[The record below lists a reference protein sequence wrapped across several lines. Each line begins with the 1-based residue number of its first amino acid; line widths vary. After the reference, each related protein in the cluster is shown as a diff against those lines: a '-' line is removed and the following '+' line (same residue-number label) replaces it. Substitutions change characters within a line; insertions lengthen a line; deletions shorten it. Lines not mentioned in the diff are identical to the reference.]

1 MIEEEKRSLTYI
13 GKEKLFKLIFEKL
26 TTRVVLSYDEKSY
39 ILATAILFLKHYE
52 KNNRFKTY
60 ADISYYIILKYSVFY
75 EDYIPL
81 YDFSLNFGFYPIVK
95 SLTSNN
101 LYKEED
107 FIDYMIDIRLDEFKN
122 PNEYY
127 ETLEQNIQSQNFI
140 EDNSAEK
147 AYIAPTSFGK
157 SSIIV
162 DYIKNFSLMTSK
174 VAIIVPTKSLLI
186 QTYQMIRT
194 ANLQKRII
202 IHDEMYN
209 DETNFI
215 AIFTQER
222 ALRLINRENI
232 YFDVLII
239 DEAHNILKKDSSNR
253 EVLLSRLIKR
263 NLLNK
268 SNHKVIYLSPL
279 INDVS
284 NLKVSN
290 SQNIHEHKINFN
302 VKEPDIFELT
312 VNNEKYQYNRFVN
325 QFYLLESAI
334 PNKYNYILRNSLS
347 KNFIYENSPRRI
359 ENIAKE
365 FSNHLSSIEN
375 DKELN
380 ELTDVLRSEV
390 HKDFYGIKYLKYGI
404 IYLHGKLPDIIKE
417 YLESKFKSIK
427 SIKHLIANTV
437 ILEGINLPIESLFI
451 LNTYRL
457 QGKELINLIG
467 RINRLNDIFS
477 SSDFNLEKL
486 IPKVHFINKKDFSSG
501 HNPKIE
507 ILRSRI
513 FDDKIENPI
522 LEKFDIEKLDNEQR
536 IKAETI
542 INNESILFKEAIDEK
557 DIIRKYI
564 IENGIG
570 FFYSD
575 INKFIQSFI
584 YLKNKID
591 SKSLKDWYSLR
602 TIDKVNTLFIENQEI
617 EDYEFKRL
625 NNLKARNYYHNYIT
639 NLRKLSFNERVNLH
653 VKYFY
658 EIKENTEPLKRKLYV
673 GSTYGEVPYQETS
686 NTSRNNYV
694 DLTNKSNEVIVNL
707 AIVKLKM
714 EDDFIS
720 FKLNKFIVML
730 FDFELISLNE
740 YNLFVYGTDD
750 IKNIALTKSGLTL
763 SLIVKLE
770 NDNQIENIEFD
781 RYNNLTSNKM
791 FKDYL
796 ETINDLNRYEMNK
809 YIM

>member
-13 GKEKLFKLIFEKL
+13 GKDERFKFIFEKL
-26 TTRVVLSYDEKSY
+26 TIGLILDYNEKSY
-39 ILATAILFLKHYE
+39 ILATAIIFLKHFE
-52 KNNRFKTY
+52 KDNRFKTY

-75 EDYIPL
+75 HDYIPL
-81 YDFSLNFGFYPIVK
+81 YDFSVNFGFFPIVK
-95 SLTSNN
+95 SLTSNE
-101 LYKEED
+101 LYKED
-107 FIDYMIDIRLDEFKN
+107 QLIDYIIDIRLDEFKN
-122 PNEYY
+122 PNQYY

-162 DYIKNFSLMTSK
+162 DYLRDFSPTTNK
-174 VAIIVPTKSLLI
+174 VAIIVPTKSLLM

-222 ALRLINRENI
+222 ALRLINRKKI
-232 YFDVLII
+232 FFDVLII
-239 DEAHNILKKDSSNR
+239 DEAHNILKKDNSNR
-253 EVLLSRLIKR
+253 QVLLSRLIKR

-268 SNHKVIYLSPL
+268 PNHKVIYLSPL

-290 SQNIHEHKINFN
+290 SQTIHEHKVNFN

-312 VNNEKYQYNRFVN
+312 VNNEKFQYNRFVN
-325 QFYLLESAI
+325 QFYLLESSI

-359 ENIAKE
+359 EKIAEE

-375 DKELN
+375 DIELKK
-380 ELTDVLRSEV
+380 LTDVLINEV

-477 SSDFNLEKL
+477 NSNLNLEKL
-486 IPKVHFINKKDFSSG
+486 IPKVHFINNKEFANG
-501 HNPKIE
+501 HNSKIE

-513 FDDKIENPI
+513 FEDKIENPI
-522 LEKFDIEKLDNEQR
+522 LEKFDIEKLDDVQR

-542 INNESILFKEAIDEK
+542 INNESTLFIEALDEK

-564 IENGIG
+564 IENGIDS
-570 FFYSD
+570 FYS
-575 INKFIQSFI
+575 NTEKTLLLFIKM
-584 YLKNKID
+584 KNKIN
-591 SKSLKDWYSLR
+591 SKSLNEWSNLR
-602 TIDKVNTLFIENQEI
+602 TIDKVNIIFIENQEI
-617 EDYEFKRL
+617 DDYEFRRL

-639 NLRKLSFNERVNLH
+639 NLRKLSFNERVNSH

-658 EIKENTEPLKRKLYV
+658 EIKESTEPLKRKLYV
-673 GSTYGEVPYQETS
+673 GSTYGEVPYQESS
-686 NTSRNNYV
+686 NTPMNNYV
-694 DLTNKSNEVIVNL
+694 DLTRKSNEVIVNL

-730 FDFELISLNE
+730 FDFELISLDE
-740 YNLFVYGTDD
+740 YNLFIYGTVD
-750 IKNIALTKSGLTL
+750 IKNIALTKSGLTS

-770 NDNQIENIEFD
+770 NDNQIKNIEFD
-781 RYNNLTSNKM
+781 RYNNLTSNNN
-791 FKDYL
+791 FKTYL

>member
-174 VAIIVPTKSLLI
+174 VAIIVPTKSLLM

-302 VKEPDIFELT
+302 VKEPDIF
-312 VNNEKYQYNRFVN
+312 
-325 QFYLLESAI
+325 
-334 PNKYNYILRNSLS
+334 
-347 KNFIYENSPRRI
+347 
-359 ENIAKE
+359 
-365 FSNHLSSIEN
+365 
-375 DKELN
+375 
-380 ELTDVLRSEV
+380 
-390 HKDFYGIKYLKYGI
+390 
-404 IYLHGKLPDIIKE
+404 
-417 YLESKFKSIK
+417 
-427 SIKHLIANTV
+427 
-437 ILEGINLPIESLFI
+437 
-451 LNTYRL
+451 
-457 QGKELINLIG
+457 
-467 RINRLNDIFS
+467 
-477 SSDFNLEKL
+477 
-486 IPKVHFINKKDFSSG
+486 
-501 HNPKIE
+501 
-507 ILRSRI
+507 
-513 FDDKIENPI
+513 
-522 LEKFDIEKLDNEQR
+522 
-536 IKAETI
+536 
-542 INNESILFKEAIDEK
+542 
-557 DIIRKYI
+557 
-564 IENGIG
+564 
-570 FFYSD
+570 
-575 INKFIQSFI
+575 
-584 YLKNKID
+584 
-591 SKSLKDWYSLR
+591 
-602 TIDKVNTLFIENQEI
+602 
-617 EDYEFKRL
+617 
-625 NNLKARNYYHNYIT
+625 
-639 NLRKLSFNERVNLH
+639 
-653 VKYFY
+653 
-658 EIKENTEPLKRKLYV
+658 
-673 GSTYGEVPYQETS
+673 
-686 NTSRNNYV
+686 
-694 DLTNKSNEVIVNL
+694 
-707 AIVKLKM
+707 
-714 EDDFIS
+714 
-720 FKLNKFIVML
+720 
-730 FDFELISLNE
+730 
-740 YNLFVYGTDD
+740 
-750 IKNIALTKSGLTL
+750 
-763 SLIVKLE
+763 
-770 NDNQIENIEFD
+770 
-781 RYNNLTSNKM
+781 
-791 FKDYL
+791 
-796 ETINDLNRYEMNK
+796 
-809 YIM
+809 